1 MLDVKGGK
9 YDGDF
14 KDDEKHGFGTLSHGR
29 QLLTCAHVGI
39 ETYANGHK
47 YSGEFK
53 NGKRHGKGMFEA
65 AGE

>member
-1 MLDVKGGK
+1 MALVRYHMKA
-9 YDGDF
+9 
-14 KDDEKHGFGTLSHGR
+14 R

-53 NGKRHGKGMFEA
+53 NGKRHGKGIFEA